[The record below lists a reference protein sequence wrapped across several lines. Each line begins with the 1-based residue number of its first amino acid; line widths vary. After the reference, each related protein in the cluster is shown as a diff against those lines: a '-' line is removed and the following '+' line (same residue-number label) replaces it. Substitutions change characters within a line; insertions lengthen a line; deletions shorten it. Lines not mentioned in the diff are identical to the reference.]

1 MSFFQKVVHKK
12 NNDKQKVSLRA
23 YDDSNH
29 KRYEKKA
36 LCNILHK
43 GSMTVEAA
51 IIMPIFIF
59 AILNLLSI
67 VDIIRVHSNIQAA
80 MTETAKEMAV
90 YGYAYDK
97 FTDGEKNNLALSILG
112 KELAKNK
119 IKNLAGRDYLDH
131 SMIKGGSNGLWF
143 IKTDIMY
150 QNDMID
156 LIVRYRVTPLFQI
169 APWRDIFM
177 INRCRVHAW
186 TGYDLSYKKTSEE
199 EASETMVYV
208 TEYGDVY
215 HRTRTCTHLKLSIS
229 SIGKETVESKRNE
242 NGEKYHKCEKCGRK
256 PSNDIVYITNMGNK
270 YHTTLSCSGLKRTIS
285 EVPLSETGLP
295 PCKKCG

>member
-1 MSFFQKVVHKK
+1 MSFFQKNVDKK
-12 NNDKQKVSLRA
+12 NNKKIVSLRA
-23 YDDSNH
+23 YNDSNK
-29 KRYEKKA
+29 KRNEKKA

-51 IIMPIFIF
+51 LIMPVFIF
-59 AILNLLSI
+59 AVLNLLSI

-97 FTDGEKNNLALSILG
+97 FTDGENNNLVMSILG

-119 IKNLAGRDYLDH
+119 IKDLAGRDYLDH
-131 SMIKGGSNGLWF
+131 SMIKGGSDGLWF
-143 IKTDIMY
+143 IKTDVMY

-156 LIVRYRVTPLFQI
+156 LVVRYRVTPLFQI
-169 APWRDIFM
+169 APWKDIFM

-186 TGYDLSYKKTSEE
+186 TGYDLSIKKDSETE
-199 EASETMVYV
+199 QTETMVYV
-208 TEYGDVY
+208 AEYGDVY
-215 HRTRTCTHLKLSIS
+215 HRTKTCTHLKLSIS
-229 SIGKETVESKRNE
+229 SIEKGALESARND
-242 NGEKYHKCEKCGRK
+242 NGEKYHKCEKCGKMPMR
-256 PSNDIVYITNMGNK
+256 DVIYITDMGDK
-270 YHTTLSCSGLKRTIS
+270 YHTTLSCSGLKRTIN
-285 EVPLSETGLP
+285 EVPLSKAGVP